1 MKRLLAVACLGA
13 AVLTGCAAPQR
24 LMTID
29 EAAVATHR
37 VFKGVTTEQAL
48 AAAERVLWLADG
60 DDFAIDR
67 ERDELMATRNWTI
80 YLVLGFVTGTDQW
93 IVKAR
98 PVDGGTD
105 VTFAVGSVAQPAG
118 ARITPRR
125 DGDPRPRVMG
135 SMHEGTAIYDLV
147 WSRMAYLL
155 GQRDSW
161 MTCADSAARVASGV
175 VWGEVVAL
183 CNSFNVKDQ
192 MPEGPMITA
201 PEALQRNLSLPDGPA
216 RIL

>member
-1 MKRLLAVACLGA
+1 MMMRLLAAAGLGA
-13 AVLTGCAAPQR
+13 TVLAGCAAPQR
-24 LMTID
+24 LMTAD
-29 EAAVATHR
+29 EAAAATHR
-37 VFKGVTTEQAL
+37 TFKGVSTEQAVS
-48 AAAERVLWLADG
+48 AAERVLWLADG

-67 ERDELMATRNWTI
+67 ERDGLMATRNWTV
-80 YLVLGFVTGTDQW
+80 YFLLGFVTGTDQW

-98 PVDGGTD
+98 PVEGGTD

-147 WSRMAYLL
+147 WARMAYLL
-155 GQRDSW
+155 GQRDTW
-161 MTCADSAARVASGV
+161 MSCAESDARVNAGV
-175 VWGEVVAL
+175 VWGGTAAL

-192 MPEGPMITA
+192 V
-201 PEALQRNLSLPDGPA
+201 PDGPMVGKA
-216 RIL
+216 VGEISQ

>member
-1 MKRLLAVACLGA
+1 MMARMLAVAVATLGA
-13 AVLTGCAAPQR
+13 VVVTGCAAPQR
-24 LMTID
+24 LMTTD
-29 EAAVATHR
+29 EAASVTHR
-37 VFKGVTTEQAL
+37 TFLGVTTEQAV

-67 ERDELMATRNWTI
+67 ERDGLMATRNWTV
-80 YLVLGFVTGTDQW
+80 YFVLGFVTGTDQW

-98 PVDGGTD
+98 PVEGGTD

-147 WSRMAYLL
+147 WARMAYLL
-155 GQRDSW
+155 GQRDTW
-161 MTCADSAARVASGV
+161 MSCAESDARVASGV
-175 VWGEVVAL
+175 VWGETVAL
-183 CNSFNVKDQ
+183 CNSFNVKDLV
-192 MPEGPMITA
+192 PERAMNSMQGSA
-201 PEALQRNLSLPDGPA
+201 SASA
-216 RIL
+216 K